1 MILSRSPLIM
11 VIRGET
17 ASRSNRTAFFLVS
30 LMLVALLPMI
40 ATPVSAAPS
49 ISLNVSPNS
58 QTVNPGDSGE
68 YTVRVTNT
76 GSDPVTVNLQA
87 SNEPGEDCNGFS
99 SAIGQIPGQ
108 IDAGATEETTMN
120 VTVGQTV
127 EADTACDTTVTAT
140 ITAVIGAPAAEIPE
154 PSTQTV
160 TTTAGDGSGGAVWGV
175 DLYFDN
181 VKDRNQK
188 TITYTGSSSILTYSI
203 TVENTGQQNS
213 TTVNLTLAE
222 RDDSGCGNAGDLTAE
237 LSDSTVTL
245 DAEDEDDADANK
257 QVVYVDV
264 EVPDGQEADDYCWEV
279 TGTVTTPNPTEEISD
294 TVDLELEVPVLKECS
309 MSLSKTSLN
318 LNPGQEGTF
327 TATLSN
333 DGNSDWS
340 VSMARTGER
349 ASWVSF
355 DGPSSGVLPYGDGS
369 GTKTFDLIVVPD
381 DSENAG
387 SSNSITIQAKDGN
400 TVKCSKVVSIIL
412 GQSFGAQLSLTTSSL
427 GPIEPGENRTS
438 SLTVTNTGNGQDNLR
453 ISVSA
458 PPSGWGVQLDQ
469 STVTVNSRHGSGK
482 SVNVQYSVSVPLD
495 ALATESIELTFS
507 VLPAG
512 GGAAYQTKILT
523 VTVSETHGMSTSS
536 IIPVDNQGY
545 ISQTGDYNDILVFP
559 IEVENL
565 GNNDDVFRFYTK
577 QQRPS
582 SGGNWDITFT
592 DSQDNSQTEFNIP
605 ARQTVVINVNVLVPN
620 VGNYNNND
628 IIIEVTN
635 LEHSTNADDNDD
647 GLPDNKAQ
655 FSIRAI
661 KNNITYS
668 MDARFGEGEY
678 SSVTIDNK
686 AASVIL
692 APEGVMTFEFWIE
705 NVGTPQVGPSG
716 LLRSDL
722 AVIDINGLEGIA
734 TRQILING
742 ELYDGSVPITTKYA
756 VFNLTSQSYMTDA
769 DGNLFLAE
777 SVAGANAIMVS
788 NNISLFGNEVRK
800 FKQKVTV
807 IVEVSPT
814 AQTGDAGILEVVV
827 FSQENAADRTS
838 GKLILNLE
846 VQTIYDIQFSEE
858 VELYH
863 ELEYPGRQTI
873 PVTIT
878 NDGNTR
884 TDFII
889 YTPEGFRG
897 WSVLLEED
905 NTECR
910 DYNEHLKCTL
920 NTGESTEIE
929 VIVRPPNGAEIKD
942 NYTFTLSVEPFVDG
956 EPMIVGRENIEI
968 SVLGQPDEGL
978 LGLGLSQEEIASG
991 VYLIV
996 GLLFVGILYR
1006 TGKPTIVQMRQAGK
1020 AKKMAKLSQKMAA
1033 AHGEGVSVNQAM
1045 LANMPPV
1052 RSAKLDWFVLMPF
1065 TLGIYTL
1072 LVNYRIANELK
1083 EKANIGPGGLKHTI
1097 FMIIPFYNLYRGFQ
1111 FVGEVR
1117 QLETETGHS
1126 TKLSTSSPLTW
1137 FILGMTLFP
1146 LLSIVLLFISIFALI
1161 PIYLLA
1167 GELGATIF
1175 AYATYY
1181 GILWCFAT
1189 IPFYKIWKM
1198 IIESLNTSWAL
1209 KFSN

>member
-1 MILSRSPLIM
+1 M

-17 ASRSNRTAFFLVS
+17 VSRSNRTAFFLVS

-40 ATPVSAAPS
+40 ATPVSAAAS
-49 ISLNVSPNS
+49 INLSVSPNS

-68 YTVRVTNT
+68 YTVIVRNT
-76 GSDPVTVNLQA
+76 GDDPITVNLQA

-99 SAIGQIPGQ
+99 TVISQIPGQ
-108 IDAGATEETTMN
+108 IDAGQSEETTMN
-120 VTVGQTV
+120 VSVGQAV

-160 TTTAGDGSGGAVWGV
+160 TTTAGDGSGGAFWGV

-213 TTVNLTLAE
+213 TTVNLTLEE

-245 DAEDEDDADANK
+245 DAEDEDDDDANK
-257 QVVYVDV
+257 EVVYVDV

-279 TGTVTTPNPTEEISD
+279 TGSVTTPNPTEEISD

-327 TATLSN
+327 TATLTN

-340 VSMARTGER
+340 VSMARSGER

-369 GTKTFDLIVVPD
+369 GSKTFDLIVVPD

-400 TVKCSKVVSIIL
+400 TVKCSKVISIIL
-412 GQSFGAQLSLTTSSL
+412 GQSFGAQLSLSTSSL

-453 ISVSA
+453 ISVST

-482 SVNVQYSVSVPLD
+482 SVNVQYSVSVPLN

-512 GGAAYQTKILT
+512 GGAAYQTKILS
-523 VTVSETHGMSTSS
+523 VTVSETHGMATSS

-582 SGGNWDITFT
+582 SGGNWDISFT
-592 DSQDNSQTEFNIP
+592 DSQDNSQTEFTIP

-628 IIIEVTN
+628 VIIEITN

-686 AASVIL
+686 AASVVL
-692 APEGVMTFEFWIE
+692 APEGVMIFEFWIE

-742 ELYDGSVPITTKYA
+742 ELYDESVPITTKYA
-756 VFNLTSQSYMTDA
+756 VFNLTSQSYMLDA
-769 DGNLFLAE
+769 DGNLLLAE

-814 AQTGDAGILEVVV
+814 AQTGDAGILELVV

-838 GKLILNLE
+838 GRLILNLE

-863 ELEYPGRQTI
+863 ELEYPDRQTI

-884 TDFII
+884 TEFII

-905 NTECR
+905 NAECKN
-910 DYNEHLKCTL
+910 YNEHLKCTL
-920 NTGESTEIE
+920 NTGETTEIE
-929 VIVRPPNGAEIKD
+929 VIVRPPNNIEVED
-942 NYTFTLSVEPFVDG
+942 NYTFTLSVEPFIDG

-1006 TGKPTIVQMRQAGK
+1006 TAKPTMSQLFR
-1020 AKKMAKLSQKMAA
+1020 KKK
-1033 AHGEGVSVNQAM
+1033 
-1045 LANMPPV
+1045 
-1052 RSAKLDWFVLMPF
+1052 
-1065 TLGIYTL
+1065 
-1072 LVNYRIANELK
+1072 
-1083 EKANIGPGGLKHTI
+1083 
-1097 FMIIPFYNLYRGFQ
+1097 
-1111 FVGEVR
+1111 
-1117 QLETETGHS
+1117 
-1126 TKLSTSSPLTW
+1126 
-1137 FILGMTLFP
+1137 
-1146 LLSIVLLFISIFALI
+1146 
-1161 PIYLLA
+1161 
-1167 GELGATIF
+1167 
-1175 AYATYY
+1175 
-1181 GILWCFAT
+1181 
-1189 IPFYKIWKM
+1189 
-1198 IIESLNTSWAL
+1198 
-1209 KFSN
+1209 

>member
-1 MILSRSPLIM
+1 M
-11 VIRGET
+11 
-17 ASRSNRTAFFLVS
+17 
-30 LMLVALLPMI
+30 
-40 ATPVSAAPS
+40 
-49 ISLNVSPNS
+49 
-58 QTVNPGDSGE
+58 
-68 YTVRVTNT
+68 
-76 GSDPVTVNLQA
+76 
-87 SNEPGEDCNGFS
+87 
-99 SAIGQIPGQ
+99 
-108 IDAGATEETTMN
+108 
-120 VTVGQTV
+120 
-127 EADTACDTTVTAT
+127 
-140 ITAVIGAPAAEIPE
+140 
-154 PSTQTV
+154 
-160 TTTAGDGSGGAVWGV
+160 
-175 DLYFDN
+175 
-181 VKDRNQK
+181 
-188 TITYTGSSSILTYSI
+188 
-203 TVENTGQQNS
+203 
-213 TTVNLTLAE
+213 
-222 RDDSGCGNAGDLTAE
+222 
-237 LSDSTVTL
+237 
-245 DAEDEDDADANK
+245 
-257 QVVYVDV
+257 
-264 EVPDGQEADDYCWEV
+264 
-279 TGTVTTPNPTEEISD
+279 
-294 TVDLELEVPVLKECS
+294 
-309 MSLSKTSLN
+309 
-318 LNPGQEGTF
+318 
-327 TATLSN
+327 
-333 DGNSDWS
+333 
-340 VSMARTGER
+340 
-349 ASWVSF
+349 
-355 DGPSSGVLPYGDGS
+355 
-369 GTKTFDLIVVPD
+369 
-381 DSENAG
+381 
-387 SSNSITIQAKDGN
+387 
-400 TVKCSKVVSIIL
+400 

-453 ISVSA
+453 ISVST

-996 GLLFVGILYR
+996 GS
-1006 TGKPTIVQMRQAGK
+1006 T
-1020 AKKMAKLSQKMAA
+1020 
-1033 AHGEGVSVNQAM
+1033 
-1045 LANMPPV
+1045 V
-1052 RSAKLDWFVLMPF
+1052 RW
-1065 TLGIYTL
+1065 
-1072 LVNYRIANELK
+1072 N
-1083 EKANIGPGGLKHTI
+1083 
-1097 FMIIPFYNLYRGFQ
+1097 IIPN
-1111 FVGEVR
+1111 
-1117 QLETETGHS
+1117 
-1126 TKLSTSSPLTW
+1126 W
-1137 FILGMTLFP
+1137 
-1146 LLSIVLLFISIFALI
+1146 
-1161 PIYLLA
+1161 
-1167 GELGATIF
+1167 
-1175 AYATYY
+1175 
-1181 GILWCFAT
+1181 
-1189 IPFYKIWKM
+1189 
-1198 IIESLNTSWAL
+1198 
-1209 KFSN
+1209 

>member
-1 MILSRSPLIM
+1 MILSRSPPNM

-17 ASRSNRTAFFLVS
+17 VSRSNRTAFFLVS

-40 ATPVSAAPS
+40 ATPVSAAAS
-49 ISLNVSPNS
+49 INLSVSPNS

-68 YTVRVTNT
+68 YTVIVRNT
-76 GSDPVTVNLQA
+76 GDDPITVNLQA

-99 SAIGQIPGQ
+99 TVISQIPGQ
-108 IDAGATEETTMN
+108 IDAGQSEETTMN
-120 VTVGQTV
+120 VSVGQAV

-160 TTTAGDGSGGAVWGV
+160 TTTAGDGSGGAFWGV

-213 TTVNLTLAE
+213 TTVNLTLEE

-245 DAEDEDDADANK
+245 DAEDEDDDDANK
-257 QVVYVDV
+257 EVVYVDV

-279 TGTVTTPNPTEEISD
+279 TGSVTTPNPTEEISD
-294 TVDLELEVPVLKECS
+294 TVDLELEVPILKECS

-327 TATLSN
+327 TATLTN

-340 VSMARTGER
+340 VSMARSGER

-369 GTKTFDLIVVPD
+369 GSKTFDLIVVPD

-400 TVKCSKVVSIIL
+400 TVKCSKVISIIL
-412 GQSFGAQLSLTTSSL
+412 GQSFGAQLSLSTSSL

-453 ISVSA
+453 ISVST

-482 SVNVQYSVSVPLD
+482 SVNVQYSVSVPLN

-512 GGAAYQTKILT
+512 GGAAYQTKILS
-523 VTVSETHGMSTSS
+523 VTVSETHGMATSS

-582 SGGNWDITFT
+582 SGGNWDISFT
-592 DSQDNSQTEFNIP
+592 DSQDNSQTEFTIP

-628 IIIEVTN
+628 VIIEITN

-686 AASVIL
+686 AASVVL
-692 APEGVMTFEFWIE
+692 APEGVMIFEFWIE

-742 ELYDGSVPITTKYA
+742 ELYDESVPITTKYA
-756 VFNLTSQSYMTDA
+756 VFNLTSQSYMLDA
-769 DGNLFLAE
+769 DGNLLLAE

-814 AQTGDAGILEVVV
+814 AQTGDAGILELVV

-838 GKLILNLE
+838 GRLILNLE

-863 ELEYPGRQTI
+863 ELEYPDRQTI

-884 TDFII
+884 TEFII

-905 NTECR
+905 NAECKN
-910 DYNEHLKCTL
+910 YNEHLKCTL
-920 NTGESTEIE
+920 NTGETTEIE
-929 VIVRPPNGAEIKD
+929 VIVRPPNNIEVED
-942 NYTFTLSVEPFVDG
+942 NYTFTLSVEPFIDG

-1006 TGKPTIVQMRQAGK
+1006 TAKPTMSQLF
-1020 AKKMAKLSQKMAA
+1020 KKKK
-1033 AHGEGVSVNQAM
+1033 
-1045 LANMPPV
+1045 
-1052 RSAKLDWFVLMPF
+1052 
-1065 TLGIYTL
+1065 
-1072 LVNYRIANELK
+1072 
-1083 EKANIGPGGLKHTI
+1083 
-1097 FMIIPFYNLYRGFQ
+1097 
-1111 FVGEVR
+1111 
-1117 QLETETGHS
+1117 
-1126 TKLSTSSPLTW
+1126 
-1137 FILGMTLFP
+1137 
-1146 LLSIVLLFISIFALI
+1146 
-1161 PIYLLA
+1161 
-1167 GELGATIF
+1167 
-1175 AYATYY
+1175 
-1181 GILWCFAT
+1181 
-1189 IPFYKIWKM
+1189 
-1198 IIESLNTSWAL
+1198 
-1209 KFSN
+1209 

>member
-400 TVKCSKVVSIIL
+400 TVKCSKVISIIL

-1052 RSAKLDWFVLMPF
+1052 RSAKLGWFVLMPF

-1097 FMIIPFYNLYRGFQ
+1097 FMLIPVYNIVRGFR
-1111 FVGEVR
+1111 FVGEIR
-1117 QLETETGHS
+1117 QLEVETGHS
-1126 TKLSTSSPLTW
+1126 TKLSTSSPLIW
-1137 FILGMTLFP
+1137 FILGTALFP
-1146 LLSIVLLFISIFALI
+1146 VLALFLLFIAAIVLLPVFLLAPATITQPLWIFAN
-1161 PIYLLA
+1161 
-1167 GELGATIF
+1167 
-1175 AYATYY
+1175 Y
-1181 GILWCFAT
+1181 GILWCFGT
-1189 IPFYKIWKM
+1189 LPFYKIWNM
-1198 IIESLNTSWAL
+1198 ILESLNSSWAL

>member
-1 MILSRSPLIM
+1 MILSRSPLNM
-11 VIRGET
+11 VNRGET
-17 ASRSNRTAFFLVS
+17 VSRSNRTAFFLVS

-49 ISLNVSPNS
+49 ISLNVSPSS

-120 VTVGQTV
+120 VSVGQTV
-127 EADTACDTTVTAT
+127 EPDTACDTTVTAT

-160 TTTAGDGSGGAVWGV
+160 TTTAGDGSGGALWGV

-181 VKDRNQK
+181 VVDRNQK
-188 TITYTGSSSILTYSI
+188 TLTYTGSSSILTYSI

-213 TTVNLTLAE
+213 TTVNLTLEE
-222 RDDSGCGNAGDLTAE
+222 RDDSGCGNAGGLTAE

-245 DAEDEDDADANK
+245 DAEDEDDDDANK
-257 QVVYVDV
+257 QVVFVDV

-294 TVDLELEVPVLKECS
+294 TVDLELEVPILKECS

-318 LNPGQEGTF
+318 LNPGQQGTF
-327 TATLSN
+327 TATLTN

-349 ASWVSF
+349 AGWVSF

-369 GTKTFDLIVVPD
+369 GTKAFDLIVVPD

-400 TVKCSKVVSIIL
+400 TVKCSKVINIIL
-412 GQSFGAQLSLTTSSL
+412 GQSFGAELSLTTSSL

-453 ISVSA
+453 ISVST

-512 GGAAYQTKILT
+512 GGAAYQSKILT
-523 VTVSETHGMSTSS
+523 VTVSETHGMATSS
-536 IIPVDNQGY
+536 IIPIDNQGY

-559 IEVENL
+559 IEIENL

-635 LEHSTNADDNDD
+635 LEHSTNADDNND

-692 APEGVMTFEFWIE
+692 APEGTMMFEFWIE

-716 LLRSDL
+716 LLRTDL

-734 TRQILING
+734 TRQILVNG
-742 ELYDGSVPITTKYA
+742 ELYDESIPITTKYA
-756 VFNLTSQSYMTDA
+756 IFNVTSQSYMLDA
-769 DGNLFLAE
+769 DGNLHLAE
-777 SVAGANAIMVS
+777 SVAGANAIMLS

-800 FKQKVTV
+800 FKQKITV

-827 FSQENAADRTS
+827 FSQENAADRTT
-838 GKLILNLE
+838 GRLILNLE

-873 PVTIT
+873 PVNIT
-878 NDGNTR
+878 NDGNTD

-897 WSVLLEED
+897 WSVFLEKDSE
-905 NTECR
+905 ECR
-910 DYNEHLKCTL
+910 DYNEHLRCDDVAPGQSIK
-920 NTGESTEIE
+920 IK
-929 VIVRPPNGAEIKD
+929 VIVRPPNNAEIED
-942 NYTFTLSVEPFVDG
+942 NYTFTLSVEPFVEN
-956 EPMIVGRENIEI
+956 EPLTVGRENIEI
-968 SVLGQPDEGL
+968 SVLGKPDEGL

-991 VYLIV
+991 IYVII

-1006 TGKPTIVQMRQAGK
+1006 TVRPTISQLFR
-1020 AKKMAKLSQKMAA
+1020 KK
-1033 AHGEGVSVNQAM
+1033 N
-1045 LANMPPV
+1045 
-1052 RSAKLDWFVLMPF
+1052 
-1065 TLGIYTL
+1065 
-1072 LVNYRIANELK
+1072 
-1083 EKANIGPGGLKHTI
+1083 
-1097 FMIIPFYNLYRGFQ
+1097 
-1111 FVGEVR
+1111 
-1117 QLETETGHS
+1117 
-1126 TKLSTSSPLTW
+1126 
-1137 FILGMTLFP
+1137 
-1146 LLSIVLLFISIFALI
+1146 
-1161 PIYLLA
+1161 
-1167 GELGATIF
+1167 
-1175 AYATYY
+1175 
-1181 GILWCFAT
+1181 
-1189 IPFYKIWKM
+1189 
-1198 IIESLNTSWAL
+1198 
-1209 KFSN
+1209 

>member
-592 DSQDNSQTEFNIP
+592 DSQDNSQTCLLYTSP
-605 ARQTVVINVNVLVPN
+605 SPRDKRQSRMP
-620 VGNYNNND
+620 
-628 IIIEVTN
+628 
-635 LEHSTNADDNDD
+635 
-647 GLPDNKAQ
+647 
-655 FSIRAI
+655 
-661 KNNITYS
+661 
-668 MDARFGEGEY
+668 
-678 SSVTIDNK
+678 SS
-686 AASVIL
+686 A
-692 APEGVMTFEFWIE
+692 
-705 NVGTPQVGPSG
+705 
-716 LLRSDL
+716 
-722 AVIDINGLEGIA
+722 
-734 TRQILING
+734 
-742 ELYDGSVPITTKYA
+742 
-756 VFNLTSQSYMTDA
+756 
-769 DGNLFLAE
+769 
-777 SVAGANAIMVS
+777 
-788 NNISLFGNEVRK
+788 
-800 FKQKVTV
+800 
-807 IVEVSPT
+807 
-814 AQTGDAGILEVVV
+814 
-827 FSQENAADRTS
+827 
-838 GKLILNLE
+838 
-846 VQTIYDIQFSEE
+846 
-858 VELYH
+858 
-863 ELEYPGRQTI
+863 
-873 PVTIT
+873 
-878 NDGNTR
+878 
-884 TDFII
+884 
-889 YTPEGFRG
+889 
-897 WSVLLEED
+897 
-905 NTECR
+905 
-910 DYNEHLKCTL
+910 
-920 NTGESTEIE
+920 
-929 VIVRPPNGAEIKD
+929 
-942 NYTFTLSVEPFVDG
+942 
-956 EPMIVGRENIEI
+956 
-968 SVLGQPDEGL
+968 
-978 LGLGLSQEEIASG
+978 
-991 VYLIV
+991 
-996 GLLFVGILYR
+996 
-1006 TGKPTIVQMRQAGK
+1006 
-1020 AKKMAKLSQKMAA
+1020 
-1033 AHGEGVSVNQAM
+1033 
-1045 LANMPPV
+1045 
-1052 RSAKLDWFVLMPF
+1052 
-1065 TLGIYTL
+1065 
-1072 LVNYRIANELK
+1072 
-1083 EKANIGPGGLKHTI
+1083 
-1097 FMIIPFYNLYRGFQ
+1097 
-1111 FVGEVR
+1111 
-1117 QLETETGHS
+1117 
-1126 TKLSTSSPLTW
+1126 
-1137 FILGMTLFP
+1137 
-1146 LLSIVLLFISIFALI
+1146 
-1161 PIYLLA
+1161 
-1167 GELGATIF
+1167 
-1175 AYATYY
+1175 
-1181 GILWCFAT
+1181 
-1189 IPFYKIWKM
+1189 
-1198 IIESLNTSWAL
+1198 
-1209 KFSN
+1209 

>member
-1 MILSRSPLIM
+1 MILSRSPPNM

-17 ASRSNRTAFFLVS
+17 VSRSNRTAFFLVS

-40 ATPVSAAPS
+40 ATPVSAAAS
-49 ISLNVSPNS
+49 INLSVSPNS

-68 YTVRVTNT
+68 YTVIVRNT
-76 GSDPVTVNLQA
+76 GDDPITVNLQA

-99 SAIGQIPGQ
+99 TVISQIPGQ
-108 IDAGATEETTMN
+108 IDAGQSEETTMN
-120 VTVGQTV
+120 VSVGQAV

-160 TTTAGDGSGGAVWGV
+160 TTTAGDGSGGAFWGV

-213 TTVNLTLAE
+213 TTVNLTLEE

-245 DAEDEDDADANK
+245 DAEDEDDDDANK
-257 QVVYVDV
+257 EVVYVDV

-279 TGTVTTPNPTEEISD
+279 TGSVTTPNPTEEISD

-327 TATLSN
+327 TATLTN

-340 VSMARTGER
+340 VSMARSGER

-369 GTKTFDLIVVPD
+369 GSKTFDLIVVPD

-400 TVKCSKVVSIIL
+400 TVKCSKVISIIL
-412 GQSFGAQLSLTTSSL
+412 GQSFGAQLSLSTSSL

-453 ISVSA
+453 ISVST

-482 SVNVQYSVSVPLD
+482 SVNVQYSVSVPLN

-512 GGAAYQTKILT
+512 GGAAYQTKILS
-523 VTVSETHGMSTSS
+523 VTVSETHGMATSS

-582 SGGNWDITFT
+582 SGGNWDISFT
-592 DSQDNSQTEFNIP
+592 DSQDNSQTEFTIP

-628 IIIEVTN
+628 VIIEITN

-686 AASVIL
+686 AASVVL
-692 APEGVMTFEFWIE
+692 APEGVMIFEFWIE

-742 ELYDGSVPITTKYA
+742 ELYDESVPITTKYA
-756 VFNLTSQSYMTDA
+756 VFNLTSQSYMLDA
-769 DGNLFLAE
+769 DGNLLLAE

-814 AQTGDAGILEVVV
+814 AQTGDAGILELVV

-838 GKLILNLE
+838 GRLILNLE

-863 ELEYPGRQTI
+863 ELEYPDRQTI

-884 TDFII
+884 TEFII

-905 NTECR
+905 NAECKN
-910 DYNEHLKCTL
+910 YNEHLKCTL
-920 NTGESTEIE
+920 NTGETTEIE
-929 VIVRPPNGAEIKD
+929 VIVRPPNNIEVED
-942 NYTFTLSVEPFVDG
+942 NYTFTLSVEPFIDG

-1006 TGKPTIVQMRQAGK
+1006 TAKPTMSQLFR
-1020 AKKMAKLSQKMAA
+1020 KKK
-1033 AHGEGVSVNQAM
+1033 
-1045 LANMPPV
+1045 
-1052 RSAKLDWFVLMPF
+1052 
-1065 TLGIYTL
+1065 
-1072 LVNYRIANELK
+1072 
-1083 EKANIGPGGLKHTI
+1083 
-1097 FMIIPFYNLYRGFQ
+1097 
-1111 FVGEVR
+1111 
-1117 QLETETGHS
+1117 
-1126 TKLSTSSPLTW
+1126 
-1137 FILGMTLFP
+1137 
-1146 LLSIVLLFISIFALI
+1146 
-1161 PIYLLA
+1161 
-1167 GELGATIF
+1167 
-1175 AYATYY
+1175 
-1181 GILWCFAT
+1181 
-1189 IPFYKIWKM
+1189 
-1198 IIESLNTSWAL
+1198 
-1209 KFSN
+1209 

>member
-1 MILSRSPLIM
+1 MILSRSPPIM
-11 VIRGET
+11 VNRGQT
-17 ASRSNRTAFFLVS
+17 ISRSNRTAFFLVS
-30 LMLVALLPMI
+30 LMVVSLLPMI
-40 ATPVSAAPS
+40 ATPVSAAAS
-49 ISLNVSPNS
+49 INLSVSPNS
-58 QTVNPGDSGE
+58 QTVNPGDSAE
-68 YTVRVTNT
+68 YTVIVRNT
-76 GSDPVTVNLQA
+76 GDDPVTVNLQA
-87 SNEPGEDCNGFS
+87 SNEPGEDCNGFT

-108 IDAGATEETTMN
+108 IDAGQSEETTMN

-160 TTTAGDGSGGAVWGV
+160 TTTAGDGSGGAFWGV

-188 TITYTGSSSILTYSI
+188 TLTYTGSSSTLTYFI

-213 TTVNLTLAE
+213 TTVNLTLEE
-222 RDDSGCGNAGDLTAE
+222 RDDSGCGNSGDLSAT
-237 LSDSTVTL
+237 LSKNTVTL
-245 DAEDEDDADANK
+245 DADEDDNTE
-257 QVVYVDV
+257 VVEVEV

-279 TGTVTTPNPTEEISD
+279 TGTVTTPNPTEEVSD

-327 TATLSN
+327 TATLTN
-333 DGNSDWS
+333 DGNSDWT

-349 ASWVSF
+349 AGWVSF
-355 DGPSSGVLPYGDGS
+355 DGPSNGVLPYADGS
-369 GTKTFDLIVVPD
+369 GSKTFDMIVVPD

-400 TVKCSKVVSIIL
+400 TVKCSKVISIIL
-412 GQSFGAQLSLTTSSL
+412 GQSFGAQLSLSTSSL
-427 GPIEPGENRTS
+427 GPIEPGENKS
-438 SLTVTNTGNGQDNLR
+438 STLTVTNTGNGQDNLR
-453 ISVSA
+453 ISVSS

-482 SVNVQYSVSVPLD
+482 SVNVQYSVSVPLN

-536 IIPVDNQGY
+536 IIPVDSQGY

-559 IEVENL
+559 IEIENL

-582 SGGNWDITFT
+582 SGGNWDISFT

-605 ARQTVVINVNVLVPN
+605 ARQIVVINVNVLVPN

-635 LEHSTNADDNDD
+635 LEDSNSADDNGD

-692 APEGVMTFEFWIE
+692 APEGVMMFEFWIE

-716 LLRSDL
+716 LLRSDY

-734 TRQILING
+734 TRQILIDGN
-742 ELYDGSVPITTKYA
+742 LYDESIAITTKYA
-756 VFNLTSQSYMTDA
+756 VFNLSSQSYVLD
-769 DGNLFLAE
+769 DNGNPYLAE
-777 SVAGANAIMVS
+777 SVAGANSIMNS
-788 NNISLFGNEVRK
+788 NNISIFGNEVRK

-814 AQTGDAGILEVVV
+814 AQTGDAGVLEVVV

-838 GKLILNLE
+838 GRLILNLE
-846 VQTIYDIQFSEE
+846 VQTIYDIQFSDE

-863 ELEYPGRQTI
+863 DLEYPSRQTI

-884 TDFII
+884 TEFIV

-910 DYNEHLKCTL
+910 DYNDDLKCTL
-920 NTGESTEIE
+920 NTGESTVIQ
-929 VIVRPPNGAEIKD
+929 VIVRPPNNAEIKD
-942 NYTFTLSVEPFVDG
+942 NYTFTLSVDPVVDG
-956 EPMIVGRENIEI
+956 EPMKVGRENIEI

-991 VYLIV
+991 VYFIV
-996 GLLFVGILYR
+996 GLLFVGLLYR

-1020 AKKMAKLSQKMAA
+1020 AKKMAKLSQKMAVT
-1033 AHGEGVSVNQAM
+1033 HGEGISVNQAM

-1052 RSAKLDWFVLMPF
+1052 RSAKLGWFVLMPV

-1072 LVNYRIANELK
+1072 VVNYRIAQELK
-1083 EKANIGPGGLKHTI
+1083 NRANIGPGGLMHTV

-1146 LLSIVLLFISIFALI
+1146 LLSIALLFVSFLALV

-1167 GELGATIF
+1167 GELVATIL

-1181 GILWCFAT
+1181 GILWCFASL
-1189 IPFYKIWKM
+1189 PFYKIWKM
-1198 IIESLNTSWAL
+1198 IIESLNASWAL

>member
-1 MILSRSPLIM
+1 M

-17 ASRSNRTAFFLVS
+17 VSRSNRTAFFLIS

-49 ISLNVSPNS
+49 ISLNVSPSS

-160 TTTAGDGSGGAVWGV
+160 TTTAGDGSGGAIWGV

-213 TTVNLTLAE
+213 TTVNLTLEE

-257 QVVYVDV
+257 EVVYVDV

-327 TATLSN
+327 TATLTN

-340 VSMARTGER
+340 VSMTRAGER

-400 TVKCSKVVSIIL
+400 TVKCSKVISIIL

-453 ISVSA
+453 ISVST

-565 GNNDDVFRFYTK
+565 GNNDDVFRFT
-577 QQRPS
+577 PS
-582 SGGNWDITFT
+582 
-592 DSQDNSQTEFNIP
+592 
-605 ARQTVVINVNVLVPN
+605 
-620 VGNYNNND
+620 NND
-628 IIIEVTN
+628 HHQVEIGT
-635 LEHSTNADDNDD
+635 LHSLTR
-647 GLPDNKAQ
+647 K
-655 FSIRAI
+655 
-661 KNNITYS
+661 ITP
-668 MDARFGEGEY
+668 R
-678 SSVTIDNK
+678 
-686 AASVIL
+686 
-692 APEGVMTFEFWIE
+692 P
-705 NVGTPQVGPSG
+705 
-716 LLRSDL
+716 
-722 AVIDINGLEGIA
+722 
-734 TRQILING
+734 
-742 ELYDGSVPITTKYA
+742 
-756 VFNLTSQSYMTDA
+756 NLT
-769 DGNLFLAE
+769 FL
-777 SVAGANAIMVS
+777 
-788 NNISLFGNEVRK
+788 L
-800 FKQKVTV
+800 
-807 IVEVSPT
+807 
-814 AQTGDAGILEVVV
+814 
-827 FSQENAADRTS
+827 
-838 GKLILNLE
+838 GKLL
-846 VQTIYDIQFSEE
+846 
-858 VELYH
+858 
-863 ELEYPGRQTI
+863 
-873 PVTIT
+873 
-878 NDGNTR
+878 
-884 TDFII
+884 
-889 YTPEGFRG
+889 
-897 WSVLLEED
+897 
-905 NTECR
+905 
-910 DYNEHLKCTL
+910 
-920 NTGESTEIE
+920 
-929 VIVRPPNGAEIKD
+929 
-942 NYTFTLSVEPFVDG
+942 
-956 EPMIVGRENIEI
+956 
-968 SVLGQPDEGL
+968 
-978 LGLGLSQEEIASG
+978 
-991 VYLIV
+991 
-996 GLLFVGILYR
+996 
-1006 TGKPTIVQMRQAGK
+1006 
-1020 AKKMAKLSQKMAA
+1020 
-1033 AHGEGVSVNQAM
+1033 
-1045 LANMPPV
+1045 
-1052 RSAKLDWFVLMPF
+1052 
-1065 TLGIYTL
+1065 
-1072 LVNYRIANELK
+1072 
-1083 EKANIGPGGLKHTI
+1083 
-1097 FMIIPFYNLYRGFQ
+1097 
-1111 FVGEVR
+1111 
-1117 QLETETGHS
+1117 
-1126 TKLSTSSPLTW
+1126 
-1137 FILGMTLFP
+1137 
-1146 LLSIVLLFISIFALI
+1146 
-1161 PIYLLA
+1161 
-1167 GELGATIF
+1167 
-1175 AYATYY
+1175 
-1181 GILWCFAT
+1181 
-1189 IPFYKIWKM
+1189 
-1198 IIESLNTSWAL
+1198 
-1209 KFSN
+1209 

>member
-1 MILSRSPLIM
+1 MILSRSPLNM
-11 VIRGET
+11 VNRGET
-17 ASRSNRTAFFLVS
+17 VSRSNRMAFFLVS

-87 SNEPGEDCNGFS
+87 SNEPGEDCNGFT

-160 TTTAGDGSGGAVWGV
+160 TTTAGDGSGGALWGV

-188 TITYTGSSSILTYSI
+188 TLTYTGSSSIITYSI

-213 TTVNLTLAE
+213 TTVNLTLEE

-237 LSDSTVTL
+237 LSDSTLTL
-245 DAEDEDDADANK
+245 DSEDTETIT
-257 QVVYVDV
+257 VDV

-294 TVDLELEVPVLKECS
+294 TVDMELEVPVLKECS

-327 TATLSN
+327 TATLTN

-369 GTKTFDLIVVPD
+369 GTKAFDLIVMPD

-400 TVKCSKVVSIIL
+400 SIKCSKVISIVL
-412 GQSFGAQLSLTTSSL
+412 GQSFGAELSLTSSSL

-453 ISVSA
+453 ISVST

-523 VTVSETHGMSTSS
+523 VTVSETHGMLTSS

-582 SGGNWDITFT
+582 SGGNWDISFT
-592 DSQDNSQTEFNIP
+592 DAQDNSQTEFNIP

-692 APEGVMTFEFWIE
+692 APEGVMMFEFWIE

-734 TRQILING
+734 TRQILIDG

-756 VFNLTSQSYMTDA
+756 IFNLTSQSYMLDG
-769 DGNLFLAE
+769 DGNPYLAE
-777 SVAGANAIMVS
+777 SVAGANSMMVS

-827 FSQENAADRTS
+827 FSQENAADRTT
-838 GKLILNLE
+838 GRLILNLE

-858 VELYH
+858 VDLYH
-863 ELEYPGRQTI
+863 ELEYPARQTI
-873 PVTIT
+873 PVTIN

-884 TDFII
+884 TEFII

-905 NTECR
+905 STECR

-920 NTGESTEIE
+920 NTGESTEIQ
-929 VIVRPPNGAEIKD
+929 VIVRPPNDIEVED
-942 NYTFTLSVEPFVDG
+942 NYTFTLSVDPVVDG
-956 EPMIVGRENIEI
+956 EPMKVGRENIEI

-996 GLLFVGILYR
+996 GLLFVGLLYR
-1006 TGKPTIVQMRQAGK
+1006 AGKPTIVQMSQASK

-1033 AHGEGVSVNQAM
+1033 THGEGVSINQAM

-1052 RSAKLDWFVLMPF
+1052 RTAKLGWFVLMPV

-1072 LVNYRIANELK
+1072 VVNYRIADELK
-1083 EKANIGPGGLKHTI
+1083 EKANIGPGGLKHVI
-1097 FMIIPFYNLYRGFQ
+1097 FMMIPFYNLFRGFQ

-1117 QLETETGHS
+1117 QLEVETGHS
-1126 TKLSTSSPLTW
+1126 TKLSTSSPLNW
-1137 FILGMTLFP
+1137 FILGLTLFP
-1146 LLSIVLLFISIFALI
+1146 ILSIVLLFLSIFALI
-1161 PIYLLA
+1161 PVFLLA

-1175 AYATYY
+1175 ASATYY
-1181 GILWCFAT
+1181 GILWCFASL
-1189 IPFYKIWKM
+1189 PFYKIWKM

>member
-1 MILSRSPLIM
+1 MILSRSPLNM
-11 VIRGET
+11 VNRGET
-17 ASRSNRTAFFLVS
+17 VSRSNRTAFFLVS

-87 SNEPGEDCNGFS
+87 SNEPGEDCNGFT

-160 TTTAGDGSGGAVWGV
+160 TTTAGDGSGGAFWGV

-188 TITYTGSSSILTYSI
+188 TLTYTGSSSIITYSI

-213 TTVNLTLAE
+213 TTVNLTLEE

-237 LSDSTVTL
+237 LSDSTLTL
-245 DAEDEDDADANK
+245 DSEDTETIT
-257 QVVYVDV
+257 VDV

-294 TVDLELEVPVLKECS
+294 TVDMELEVPVLKECS

-327 TATLSN
+327 TATLTN

-369 GTKTFDLIVVPD
+369 GTKAFDLIVMPD

-400 TVKCSKVVSIIL
+400 TIKCSKVVSIVL
-412 GQSFGAQLSLTTSSL
+412 GQSFGAELSLTSSSL

-453 ISVSA
+453 ISVST

-523 VTVSETHGMSTSS
+523 VTVSETHGMLTSS

-582 SGGNWDITFT
+582 SGGNWDISFT

-692 APEGVMTFEFWIE
+692 APEGVMMFEFWIE

-734 TRQILING
+734 TRQILIDG

-756 VFNLTSQSYMTDA
+756 IFNLTSQSYMLDG
-769 DGNLFLAE
+769 DGNLYLAE

-827 FSQENAADRTS
+827 FSQENAADRTT
-838 GKLILNLE
+838 GRLILNLE

-858 VELYH
+858 VDLYH
-863 ELEYPGRQTI
+863 ELEYPARQTI
-873 PVTIT
+873 PVTIN

-884 TDFII
+884 TEFII

-920 NTGESTEIE
+920 NTGESTEIQ
-929 VIVRPPNGAEIKD
+929 VIVRPPNNIEVED
-942 NYTFTLSVEPFVDG
+942 NYTFTLSVDPVVDG
-956 EPMIVGRENIEI
+956 EPMKVGRENIEI

-996 GLLFVGILYR
+996 GLLFVGLLYR
-1006 TGKPTIVQMRQAGK
+1006 AGKPTIVQMSQASK

-1033 AHGEGVSVNQAM
+1033 THGEGVPINQAM

-1052 RSAKLDWFVLMPF
+1052 RTAKLGWFVLMPL
-1065 TLGIYTL
+1065 TLGIYGL
-1072 LVNYRIANELK
+1072 VVNYRIANELK
-1083 EKANIGPGGLKHTI
+1083 EKANIGPGGLNHTI
-1097 FMIIPFYNLYRGFQ
+1097 FMLIPIYNIVRGFQ
-1111 FVGEVR
+1111 FVGEIR
-1117 QLETETGHS
+1117 QLEVETGHS

-1137 FILGMTLFP
+1137 FILGMTVFPVLAIVSLFVGI
-1146 LLSIVLLFISIFALI
+1146 LVLLPVVLIAPPAISVPL
-1161 PIYLLA
+1161 IYLM
-1167 GELGATIF
+1167 
-1175 AYATYY
+1175 YY
-1181 GILWCFAT
+1181 GVLWCLASL
-1189 IPFYKIWKM
+1189 PFYKIWNM
-1198 IIESLNTSWAL
+1198 ILESLNNSWAL

>member
-1 MILSRSPLIM
+1 
-11 VIRGET
+11 
-17 ASRSNRTAFFLVS
+17 
-30 LMLVALLPMI
+30 MI
-40 ATPVSAAPS
+40 ATPVSAAAS
-49 ISLNVSPNS
+49 INLSVSPNS

-68 YTVRVTNT
+68 YTVIVRNT
-76 GSDPVTVNLQA
+76 GDDPITVNLQA

-99 SAIGQIPGQ
+99 TVISQIPGQ
-108 IDAGATEETTMN
+108 IDAGQSEETTMN
-120 VTVGQTV
+120 VSVGQAV

-160 TTTAGDGSGGAVWGV
+160 TTTAGDGSGGAFWGV

-213 TTVNLTLAE
+213 TTVNLTLEE

-245 DAEDEDDADANK
+245 DAEDEDDDDANK
-257 QVVYVDV
+257 EVVYVDV

-279 TGTVTTPNPTEEISD
+279 TGSVTTPNPTEEISD

-327 TATLSN
+327 TATLTN

-340 VSMARTGER
+340 VSMARSGER

-369 GTKTFDLIVVPD
+369 GSKTFDLIVVPD

-400 TVKCSKVVSIIL
+400 TVKCSKVISIIL
-412 GQSFGAQLSLTTSSL
+412 GQSFGAQLSLSTSSL

-453 ISVSA
+453 ISVST

-482 SVNVQYSVSVPLD
+482 SVNVQYSVSVPLN

-512 GGAAYQTKILT
+512 GGAAYQTKILS
-523 VTVSETHGMSTSS
+523 VTVSETHGMATSS

-582 SGGNWDITFT
+582 SGGNWDISFT
-592 DSQDNSQTEFNIP
+592 DSQDNSQTEFTIP

-628 IIIEVTN
+628 VIIEITN

-686 AASVIL
+686 AASVVL
-692 APEGVMTFEFWIE
+692 APEGVMIFEFWIE

-742 ELYDGSVPITTKYA
+742 ELYDESVPITTKYA
-756 VFNLTSQSYMTDA
+756 VFNLTSQSYMLDA
-769 DGNLFLAE
+769 DGNLLLAE

-814 AQTGDAGILEVVV
+814 AQTGDAGILELVV

-838 GKLILNLE
+838 GRLILNLE

-863 ELEYPGRQTI
+863 ELEYPDRQTI

-884 TDFII
+884 TEFII

-905 NTECR
+905 NAECKN
-910 DYNEHLKCTL
+910 YNEHLKCTL
-920 NTGESTEIE
+920 NTGETTEIE
-929 VIVRPPNGAEIKD
+929 VIVRPPNNIEVED
-942 NYTFTLSVEPFVDG
+942 NYTFTLSVEPFIDG

-1006 TGKPTIVQMRQAGK
+1006 TAKPTMSQLFR
-1020 AKKMAKLSQKMAA
+1020 KKK
-1033 AHGEGVSVNQAM
+1033 
-1045 LANMPPV
+1045 
-1052 RSAKLDWFVLMPF
+1052 
-1065 TLGIYTL
+1065 
-1072 LVNYRIANELK
+1072 
-1083 EKANIGPGGLKHTI
+1083 
-1097 FMIIPFYNLYRGFQ
+1097 
-1111 FVGEVR
+1111 
-1117 QLETETGHS
+1117 
-1126 TKLSTSSPLTW
+1126 
-1137 FILGMTLFP
+1137 
-1146 LLSIVLLFISIFALI
+1146 
-1161 PIYLLA
+1161 
-1167 GELGATIF
+1167 
-1175 AYATYY
+1175 
-1181 GILWCFAT
+1181 
-1189 IPFYKIWKM
+1189 
-1198 IIESLNTSWAL
+1198 
-1209 KFSN
+1209 

>member
-1 MILSRSPLIM
+1 M
-11 VIRGET
+11 VNRGET
-17 ASRSNRTAFFLVS
+17 VSRSNRTAFFLVS

-49 ISLNVSPNS
+49 ISLNVSPSS

-120 VTVGQTV
+120 VSVGQTV

-160 TTTAGDGSGGAVWGV
+160 TTTAGDGSGGALWGV

-181 VKDRNQK
+181 VVDRNQK
-188 TITYTGSSSILTYSI
+188 TLTYTGSSSILTYSI

-213 TTVNLTLAE
+213 TTVNLTLEE
-222 RDDSGCGNAGDLTAE
+222 RDDSGCGNAGGLTAE

-245 DAEDEDDADANK
+245 DAEDEDDDDANK
-257 QVVYVDV
+257 QVVFVDV

-294 TVDLELEVPVLKECS
+294 TVDLELEVPILKECS

-318 LNPGQEGTF
+318 LNPGQQGTF
-327 TATLSN
+327 TATLTN

-349 ASWVSF
+349 AGWVSF

-369 GTKTFDLIVVPD
+369 GTKAFDLIVVPD

-400 TVKCSKVVSIIL
+400 TVKCSKVINIIL
-412 GQSFGAQLSLTTSSL
+412 GQSFGAELSLTTSSL

-453 ISVSA
+453 ISVST

-512 GGAAYQTKILT
+512 GGAAYQSKILT
-523 VTVSETHGMSTSS
+523 VTVSETHGMATSS
-536 IIPVDNQGY
+536 IIPIDNQGY

-559 IEVENL
+559 IEIENL

-635 LEHSTNADDNDD
+635 LEHSTNADDNND

-692 APEGVMTFEFWIE
+692 APEGTMMFEFWIE

-716 LLRSDL
+716 LLRTDL

-734 TRQILING
+734 TRQILVNG
-742 ELYDGSVPITTKYA
+742 ELYDESIPITTKYA
-756 VFNLTSQSYMTDA
+756 IFNVTSQSYMLDA
-769 DGNLFLAE
+769 DGNLYLAE
-777 SVAGANAIMVS
+777 SVAGANAIMLS

-800 FKQKVTV
+800 FKQKITV

-827 FSQENAADRTS
+827 FSQENAADRTT
-838 GKLILNLE
+838 GRLILNLE

-873 PVTIT
+873 PVNIT
-878 NDGNTR
+878 NDGNTD

-897 WSVLLEED
+897 WSVFLEKDSE
-905 NTECR
+905 ECR
-910 DYNEHLKCTL
+910 DYNEHLRCDDVAPGQSIMIK
-920 NTGESTEIE
+920 
-929 VIVRPPNGAEIKD
+929 VIVRPPNNAEIED
-942 NYTFTLSVEPFVDG
+942 NYTFTLSVEPFVKN
-956 EPMIVGRENIEI
+956 EPLTVGRENIEI
-968 SVLGQPDEGL
+968 SVLGKPDEGL

-991 VYLIV
+991 IYVII

-1006 TGKPTIVQMRQAGK
+1006 TVRPTISQLFR
-1020 AKKMAKLSQKMAA
+1020 KK
-1033 AHGEGVSVNQAM
+1033 N
-1045 LANMPPV
+1045 
-1052 RSAKLDWFVLMPF
+1052 
-1065 TLGIYTL
+1065 
-1072 LVNYRIANELK
+1072 
-1083 EKANIGPGGLKHTI
+1083 
-1097 FMIIPFYNLYRGFQ
+1097 
-1111 FVGEVR
+1111 
-1117 QLETETGHS
+1117 
-1126 TKLSTSSPLTW
+1126 
-1137 FILGMTLFP
+1137 
-1146 LLSIVLLFISIFALI
+1146 
-1161 PIYLLA
+1161 
-1167 GELGATIF
+1167 
-1175 AYATYY
+1175 
-1181 GILWCFAT
+1181 
-1189 IPFYKIWKM
+1189 
-1198 IIESLNTSWAL
+1198 
-1209 KFSN
+1209 

>member
-1 MILSRSPLIM
+1 M
-11 VIRGET
+11 VNRGET
-17 ASRSNRTAFFLVS
+17 VSRSNRTAFFLVS

-49 ISLNVSPNS
+49 ISLNVSPSS

-120 VTVGQTV
+120 VSVGQTV

-160 TTTAGDGSGGAVWGV
+160 TTTAGDGSGGALWGV

-181 VKDRNQK
+181 VVDRNQK
-188 TITYTGSSSILTYSI
+188 TLTYTGSSSILTYSI

-213 TTVNLTLAE
+213 TTVNLTLEE
-222 RDDSGCGNAGDLTAE
+222 RDDSGCGNAGGLTAE

-245 DAEDEDDADANK
+245 DAEDEDDDDANK
-257 QVVYVDV
+257 QVVFVDV

-294 TVDLELEVPVLKECS
+294 TVDLELEVPILKECS

-318 LNPGQEGTF
+318 LNPGQQGTF
-327 TATLSN
+327 TATLTN

-349 ASWVSF
+349 AGWVSF

-369 GTKTFDLIVVPD
+369 GTKAFDLIVVPD

-400 TVKCSKVVSIIL
+400 TVKCSKVINIIL
-412 GQSFGAQLSLTTSSL
+412 GQSFGAELSLTTSSL

-453 ISVSA
+453 ISVST

-512 GGAAYQTKILT
+512 GGAAYQSKILT
-523 VTVSETHGMSTSS
+523 VTVSETHGMATSS
-536 IIPVDNQGY
+536 IIPIDNQGY

-559 IEVENL
+559 IEIENL

-635 LEHSTNADDNDD
+635 LEHSTNADDNND

-692 APEGVMTFEFWIE
+692 APEGTMMFEFWIE

-716 LLRSDL
+716 LLRTDL

-734 TRQILING
+734 TRQILVNG
-742 ELYDGSVPITTKYA
+742 ELYDESIPITTKYA
-756 VFNLTSQSYMTDA
+756 IFNVTSQSYMLDA
-769 DGNLFLAE
+769 DGNLYLAE
-777 SVAGANAIMVS
+777 SVAGANAIMLS

-800 FKQKVTV
+800 FKQKITI
-807 IVEVSPT
+807 IVEVSPN

-827 FSQENAADRTS
+827 FSQENAADRTT
-838 GKLILNLE
+838 GRLILNLE

-873 PVTIT
+873 PVNIT
-878 NDGNTR
+878 NDGNTD

-897 WSVLLEED
+897 WSVFLEKDSE
-905 NTECR
+905 ECR
-910 DYNEHLKCTL
+910 DYNEHLRCDDVAPGQSIK
-920 NTGESTEIE
+920 IK
-929 VIVRPPNGAEIKD
+929 VIVRPPNNAEIED
-942 NYTFTLSVEPFVDG
+942 NYTFTLSVEPFVDN
-956 EPMIVGRENIEI
+956 EPLTVGRENIEI
-968 SVLGQPDEGL
+968 SVLGKPDEGL

-991 VYLIV
+991 IYVII

-1006 TGKPTIVQMRQAGK
+1006 TVRPTISQLFR
-1020 AKKMAKLSQKMAA
+1020 KK
-1033 AHGEGVSVNQAM
+1033 N
-1045 LANMPPV
+1045 
-1052 RSAKLDWFVLMPF
+1052 
-1065 TLGIYTL
+1065 
-1072 LVNYRIANELK
+1072 
-1083 EKANIGPGGLKHTI
+1083 
-1097 FMIIPFYNLYRGFQ
+1097 
-1111 FVGEVR
+1111 
-1117 QLETETGHS
+1117 
-1126 TKLSTSSPLTW
+1126 
-1137 FILGMTLFP
+1137 
-1146 LLSIVLLFISIFALI
+1146 
-1161 PIYLLA
+1161 
-1167 GELGATIF
+1167 
-1175 AYATYY
+1175 
-1181 GILWCFAT
+1181 
-1189 IPFYKIWKM
+1189 
-1198 IIESLNTSWAL
+1198 
-1209 KFSN
+1209 

>member
-1 MILSRSPLIM
+1 M
-11 VIRGET
+11 VNRGET
-17 ASRSNRTAFFLVS
+17 VSRSNRTAFFLVS

-49 ISLNVSPNS
+49 ISLNVSPSS

-87 SNEPGEDCNGFS
+87 SNEPGEDCNGFT

-140 ITAVIGAPAAEIPE
+140 ITGVIGAPAAEIPE

-181 VKDRNQK
+181 VVDRNQK
-188 TITYTGSSSILTYSI
+188 TLTYTGSSSILTYSI

-213 TTVNLTLAE
+213 TTVNLTLEE
-222 RDDSGCGNAGDLTAE
+222 RDDSGCGNAGGLTAE

-245 DAEDEDDADANK
+245 DAEDEDDDDANK
-257 QVVYVDV
+257 QVVFVDV

-294 TVDLELEVPVLKECS
+294 TVDLELEVPILKECS
-309 MSLSKTSLN
+309 MSLSKNSLN
-318 LNPGQEGTF
+318 LNPGQQGTF
-327 TATLSN
+327 TATLTN

-349 ASWVSF
+349 ANWVSF

-387 SSNSITIQAKDGN
+387 SSNSITIQAKDGS
-400 TVKCSKVVSIIL
+400 TVKCSKVISIIL
-412 GQSFGAQLSLTTSSL
+412 GQSFGAELSLTTSSL

-453 ISVSA
+453 ISVST

-512 GGAAYQTKILT
+512 GGPAYQSKILT

-536 IIPVDNQGY
+536 IIPVDSQGY

-692 APEGVMTFEFWIE
+692 APEGTMMFEFWIE

-716 LLRSDL
+716 LLRTDL

-734 TRQILING
+734 TRQILVNG
-742 ELYDGSVPITTKYA
+742 ELYDESIPITTKYA
-756 VFNLTSQSYMTDA
+756 IFNVTSQSYML
-769 DGNLFLAE
+769 DGDDNLYLAE
-777 SVAGANAIMVS
+777 SVAGANAIMLS

-800 FKQKVTV
+800 FKQKITV

-827 FSQENAADRTS
+827 FSQENAADRTT
-838 GKLILNLE
+838 GRLILNLE

-873 PVTIT
+873 PVNIT

-884 TDFII
+884 TEFII

-897 WSVLLEED
+897 WSVFLEED
-905 NTECR
+905 NSECR
-910 DYNEHLKCTL
+910 DYNEDLKCTL
-920 NTGESTEIE
+920 ESGESTQIQ
-929 VIVRPPNGAEIKD
+929 VIVRPPNNAEIKD

-968 SVLGQPDEGL
+968 SVLGKPDEGL

-991 VYLIV
+991 IYVII

-1006 TGKPTIVQMRQAGK
+1006 TARPTITQLFR
-1020 AKKMAKLSQKMAA
+1020 KK
-1033 AHGEGVSVNQAM
+1033 N
-1045 LANMPPV
+1045 
-1052 RSAKLDWFVLMPF
+1052 
-1065 TLGIYTL
+1065 
-1072 LVNYRIANELK
+1072 
-1083 EKANIGPGGLKHTI
+1083 
-1097 FMIIPFYNLYRGFQ
+1097 
-1111 FVGEVR
+1111 
-1117 QLETETGHS
+1117 
-1126 TKLSTSSPLTW
+1126 
-1137 FILGMTLFP
+1137 
-1146 LLSIVLLFISIFALI
+1146 
-1161 PIYLLA
+1161 
-1167 GELGATIF
+1167 
-1175 AYATYY
+1175 
-1181 GILWCFAT
+1181 
-1189 IPFYKIWKM
+1189 
-1198 IIESLNTSWAL
+1198 
-1209 KFSN
+1209 

>member
-76 GSDPVTVNLQA
+76 GSDPVTVNLQS

-188 TITYTGSSSILTYSI
+188 TLTYTGSSSIITYSI

-213 TTVNLTLAE
+213 TTVNLTLEE

-264 EVPDGQEADDYCWEV
+264 EIPDGQEADDYCWEV

-628 IIIEVTN
+628 MIIEVTN

-1006 TGKPTIVQMRQAGK
+1006 TAKPTISQLFR
-1020 AKKMAKLSQKMAA
+1020 KKK
-1033 AHGEGVSVNQAM
+1033 
-1045 LANMPPV
+1045 
-1052 RSAKLDWFVLMPF
+1052 
-1065 TLGIYTL
+1065 
-1072 LVNYRIANELK
+1072 
-1083 EKANIGPGGLKHTI
+1083 
-1097 FMIIPFYNLYRGFQ
+1097 
-1111 FVGEVR
+1111 
-1117 QLETETGHS
+1117 
-1126 TKLSTSSPLTW
+1126 
-1137 FILGMTLFP
+1137 
-1146 LLSIVLLFISIFALI
+1146 
-1161 PIYLLA
+1161 
-1167 GELGATIF
+1167 
-1175 AYATYY
+1175 
-1181 GILWCFAT
+1181 
-1189 IPFYKIWKM
+1189 
-1198 IIESLNTSWAL
+1198 
-1209 KFSN
+1209 

>member
-605 ARQTVVINVNVLVPN
+605 ARQTVVSTLTYWFQMLV
-620 VGNYNNND
+620 
-628 IIIEVTN
+628 I
-635 LEHSTNADDNDD
+635 
-647 GLPDNKAQ
+647 
-655 FSIRAI
+655 
-661 KNNITYS
+661 
-668 MDARFGEGEY
+668 
-678 SSVTIDNK
+678 
-686 AASVIL
+686 
-692 APEGVMTFEFWIE
+692 
-705 NVGTPQVGPSG
+705 
-716 LLRSDL
+716 
-722 AVIDINGLEGIA
+722 
-734 TRQILING
+734 
-742 ELYDGSVPITTKYA
+742 
-756 VFNLTSQSYMTDA
+756 
-769 DGNLFLAE
+769 
-777 SVAGANAIMVS
+777 
-788 NNISLFGNEVRK
+788 
-800 FKQKVTV
+800 
-807 IVEVSPT
+807 
-814 AQTGDAGILEVVV
+814 
-827 FSQENAADRTS
+827 
-838 GKLILNLE
+838 
-846 VQTIYDIQFSEE
+846 
-858 VELYH
+858 
-863 ELEYPGRQTI
+863 
-873 PVTIT
+873 TIT
-878 NDGNTR
+878 
-884 TDFII
+884 
-889 YTPEGFRG
+889 
-897 WSVLLEED
+897 
-905 NTECR
+905 
-910 DYNEHLKCTL
+910 
-920 NTGESTEIE
+920 
-929 VIVRPPNGAEIKD
+929 
-942 NYTFTLSVEPFVDG
+942 
-956 EPMIVGRENIEI
+956 MI
-968 SVLGQPDEGL
+968 
-978 LGLGLSQEEIASG
+978 
-991 VYLIV
+991 
-996 GLLFVGILYR
+996 
-1006 TGKPTIVQMRQAGK
+1006 
-1020 AKKMAKLSQKMAA
+1020 
-1033 AHGEGVSVNQAM
+1033 
-1045 LANMPPV
+1045 
-1052 RSAKLDWFVLMPF
+1052 
-1065 TLGIYTL
+1065 
-1072 LVNYRIANELK
+1072 
-1083 EKANIGPGGLKHTI
+1083 
-1097 FMIIPFYNLYRGFQ
+1097 
-1111 FVGEVR
+1111 
-1117 QLETETGHS
+1117 
-1126 TKLSTSSPLTW
+1126 
-1137 FILGMTLFP
+1137 
-1146 LLSIVLLFISIFALI
+1146 
-1161 PIYLLA
+1161 
-1167 GELGATIF
+1167 
-1175 AYATYY
+1175 
-1181 GILWCFAT
+1181 
-1189 IPFYKIWKM
+1189 
-1198 IIESLNTSWAL
+1198 
-1209 KFSN
+1209 

>member
-1 MILSRSPLIM
+1 MILSRSPLNM
-11 VIRGET
+11 VNRGET
-17 ASRSNRTAFFLVS
+17 VSRSNRTAFFLIS

-87 SNEPGEDCNGFS
+87 SNEPGEDCNGFT

-160 TTTAGDGSGGAVWGV
+160 TTTAGDGSGGALWGV

-188 TITYTGSSSILTYSI
+188 TLTYTGSSSIITYSI

-213 TTVNLTLAE
+213 TTVNLTLEE
-222 RDDSGCGNAGDLTAE
+222 RDDSGCGNARDLTAE
-237 LSDSTVTL
+237 LSDSTLTL
-245 DAEDEDDADANK
+245 DSEDTETIT
-257 QVVYVDV
+257 VDV

-294 TVDLELEVPVLKECS
+294 TVDMELEVPVLKECS

-327 TATLSN
+327 TATLTN

-355 DGPSSGVLPYGDGS
+355 DGPSSGVLPYDDGS
-369 GTKTFDLIVVPD
+369 GTKAFDLIVMTD

-400 TVKCSKVVSIIL
+400 TVKCSKVVSIVL
-412 GQSFGAQLSLTTSSL
+412 GQSFGAELSLTSSSL

-453 ISVSA
+453 ISVST

-523 VTVSETHGMSTSS
+523 VTVSETHGMLTSS

-582 SGGNWDITFT
+582 SGGNWDISFT
-592 DSQDNSQTEFNIP
+592 DAQDNSQTEFNIP

-692 APEGVMTFEFWIE
+692 APEGVMMFEFWIE

-734 TRQILING
+734 TRQILVDG
-742 ELYDGSVPITTKYA
+742 ELYDGSVPITTKYGI
-756 VFNLTSQSYMTDA
+756 FNLTSQSYMLDD
-769 DGNLFLAE
+769 DGNLYLAE
-777 SVAGANAIMVS
+777 SVAGANSMMVS

-827 FSQENAADRTS
+827 FSQENAADRTT
-838 GKLILNLE
+838 GRLILNLE

-858 VELYH
+858 VDLYH
-863 ELEYPGRQTI
+863 ELEYPARQTI
-873 PVTIT
+873 PVTIN

-884 TDFII
+884 TEFII

-920 NTGESTEIE
+920 NTGESTEIQ
-929 VIVRPPNGAEIKD
+929 VIVRPPNNIEVKD
-942 NYTFTLSVEPFVDG
+942 NYTFTLSVDPVVDG
-956 EPMIVGRENIEI
+956 EPMKVGRENIEI

-991 VYLIV
+991 IYVIV

-1006 TGKPTIVQMRQAGK
+1006 TVRPTISQLFR
-1020 AKKMAKLSQKMAA
+1020 KK
-1033 AHGEGVSVNQAM
+1033 N
-1045 LANMPPV
+1045 
-1052 RSAKLDWFVLMPF
+1052 
-1065 TLGIYTL
+1065 
-1072 LVNYRIANELK
+1072 
-1083 EKANIGPGGLKHTI
+1083 
-1097 FMIIPFYNLYRGFQ
+1097 
-1111 FVGEVR
+1111 
-1117 QLETETGHS
+1117 
-1126 TKLSTSSPLTW
+1126 
-1137 FILGMTLFP
+1137 
-1146 LLSIVLLFISIFALI
+1146 
-1161 PIYLLA
+1161 
-1167 GELGATIF
+1167 
-1175 AYATYY
+1175 
-1181 GILWCFAT
+1181 
-1189 IPFYKIWKM
+1189 
-1198 IIESLNTSWAL
+1198 
-1209 KFSN
+1209 

>member
-1 MILSRSPLIM
+1 MILSRSPPIM

-76 GSDPVTVNLQA
+76 GSDPVTVNLQS

-160 TTTAGDGSGGAVWGV
+160 TTTAGDGSGGALWGV

-213 TTVNLTLAE
+213 TTVNLTLEE

-245 DAEDEDDADANK
+245 DAEDEDDDDANK
-257 QVVYVDV
+257 EVVFVDV

-327 TATLSN
+327 TATLTN

-340 VSMARTGER
+340 VSMSRSGER

-400 TVKCSKVVSIIL
+400 TVKCSKVVSIVL
-412 GQSFGAQLSLTTSSL
+412 GQSFGAEISLTTSSL

-453 ISVSA
+453 ISVST
-458 PPSGWGVQLDQ
+458 PPSGWGIQLDQ

-482 SVNVQYSVSVPLD
+482 SVNVQYSVSVPLN

-523 VTVSETHGMSTSS
+523 VTVSETHGMATNS

-686 AASVIL
+686 AASVVL

-734 TRQILING
+734 TRQILVNG
-742 ELYDGSVPITTKYA
+742 ELYDESVPITTKYA
-756 VFNLTSQSYMTDA
+756 VFNLTSQSYMLDA
-769 DGNLFLAE
+769 NGNLFLAE

-838 GKLILNLE
+838 GRLILNLE

-858 VELYH
+858 VVLYH
-863 ELEYPGRQTI
+863 ELEYPDRQTI
-873 PVTIT
+873 PVAIT

-905 NTECR
+905 NSECKN
-910 DYNEHLKCTL
+910 YNEHLKCTL
-920 NTGESTEIE
+920 DSGESTEIE
-929 VIVRPPNGAEIKD
+929 VIVRPPNDIEIKD

-1006 TGKPTIVQMRQAGK
+1006 TAKPTISQLFR
-1020 AKKMAKLSQKMAA
+1020 KKK
-1033 AHGEGVSVNQAM
+1033 
-1045 LANMPPV
+1045 
-1052 RSAKLDWFVLMPF
+1052 
-1065 TLGIYTL
+1065 
-1072 LVNYRIANELK
+1072 
-1083 EKANIGPGGLKHTI
+1083 
-1097 FMIIPFYNLYRGFQ
+1097 
-1111 FVGEVR
+1111 
-1117 QLETETGHS
+1117 
-1126 TKLSTSSPLTW
+1126 
-1137 FILGMTLFP
+1137 
-1146 LLSIVLLFISIFALI
+1146 
-1161 PIYLLA
+1161 
-1167 GELGATIF
+1167 
-1175 AYATYY
+1175 
-1181 GILWCFAT
+1181 
-1189 IPFYKIWKM
+1189 
-1198 IIESLNTSWAL
+1198 
-1209 KFSN
+1209 

>member
-1 MILSRSPLIM
+1 MILSRSPPDM
-11 VIRGET
+11 VNRGET
-17 ASRSNRTAFFLVS
+17 VSRSNRTAFFLVS

-49 ISLNVSPNS
+49 ISLNVSPSS

-120 VTVGQTV
+120 VSVGQTV
-127 EADTACDTTVTAT
+127 EPDTACDTTVTAT

-160 TTTAGDGSGGAVWGV
+160 TTTAGDGSGGALWGV

-181 VKDRNQK
+181 VVDRNQK
-188 TITYTGSSSILTYSI
+188 TLTYTGSSSILTYSI

-213 TTVNLTLAE
+213 TTVNLTLEE
-222 RDDSGCGNAGDLTAE
+222 RDDSGCGNAGGLTAE

-245 DAEDEDDADANK
+245 DAEDEDDDDANK
-257 QVVYVDV
+257 QVVFVDV

-294 TVDLELEVPVLKECS
+294 TVDLELEVPILKECS

-318 LNPGQEGTF
+318 LNPGQQGTF
-327 TATLSN
+327 TATLTN

-349 ASWVSF
+349 AGWVSF

-369 GTKTFDLIVVPD
+369 GTKAFDLIVVPD

-400 TVKCSKVVSIIL
+400 TVKCSKVINIIL
-412 GQSFGAQLSLTTSSL
+412 GQSFGAELSLTTSSL

-453 ISVSA
+453 ISVST

-512 GGAAYQTKILT
+512 GGAAYQSKILT
-523 VTVSETHGMSTSS
+523 VTVSETHGMATSS
-536 IIPVDNQGY
+536 IIPIDNQGY

-559 IEVENL
+559 IEIENL

-635 LEHSTNADDNDD
+635 LEHSTNADDNND

-692 APEGVMTFEFWIE
+692 APEGTMMFEFWIE

-716 LLRSDL
+716 LLRTDL

-734 TRQILING
+734 TRQILVNG
-742 ELYDGSVPITTKYA
+742 ELYDESIPITTKYA
-756 VFNLTSQSYMTDA
+756 IFNVTSQSYMLDA
-769 DGNLFLAE
+769 DGNLYLAE
-777 SVAGANAIMVS
+777 SVAGANAIMLS

-800 FKQKVTV
+800 FKQKITV

-827 FSQENAADRTS
+827 FSQENAADRTT
-838 GKLILNLE
+838 GRLILNLE

-873 PVTIT
+873 PVNIT
-878 NDGNTR
+878 NDGNTD

-897 WSVLLEED
+897 WSVFLEKDSE
-905 NTECR
+905 ECR
-910 DYNEHLKCTL
+910 DYNEHLRCDDVAPGQSIK
-920 NTGESTEIE
+920 IK
-929 VIVRPPNGAEIKD
+929 VIVRPPNNAEIED
-942 NYTFTLSVEPFVDG
+942 NYTFTLSVEPFVEN
-956 EPMIVGRENIEI
+956 EPLTVGRENIEI
-968 SVLGQPDEGL
+968 SVLGKPDEGL

-991 VYLIV
+991 IYVII

-1006 TGKPTIVQMRQAGK
+1006 TVRPTISQLFR
-1020 AKKMAKLSQKMAA
+1020 KK
-1033 AHGEGVSVNQAM
+1033 N
-1045 LANMPPV
+1045 
-1052 RSAKLDWFVLMPF
+1052 
-1065 TLGIYTL
+1065 
-1072 LVNYRIANELK
+1072 
-1083 EKANIGPGGLKHTI
+1083 
-1097 FMIIPFYNLYRGFQ
+1097 
-1111 FVGEVR
+1111 
-1117 QLETETGHS
+1117 
-1126 TKLSTSSPLTW
+1126 
-1137 FILGMTLFP
+1137 
-1146 LLSIVLLFISIFALI
+1146 
-1161 PIYLLA
+1161 
-1167 GELGATIF
+1167 
-1175 AYATYY
+1175 
-1181 GILWCFAT
+1181 
-1189 IPFYKIWKM
+1189 
-1198 IIESLNTSWAL
+1198 
-1209 KFSN
+1209 

>member
-1 MILSRSPLIM
+1 MILSRSPPIM

-160 TTTAGDGSGGAVWGV
+160 TTTAGDGSGGALWGV

-213 TTVNLTLAE
+213 TTVNLTLEE

-245 DAEDEDDADANK
+245 DAEDEDDSDAHK
-257 QVVYVDV
+257 ETVEVSV

-327 TATLSN
+327 TATLTN

-369 GTKTFDLIVVPD
+369 GTKAFDLIVVPD

-400 TVKCSKVVSIIL
+400 TVKCSKVVSIVL
-412 GQSFGAQLSLTTSSL
+412 GQSFGAEISLTTSSL

-453 ISVSA
+453 ISVST
-458 PPSGWGVQLDQ
+458 PPSGWGIQLDQ

-482 SVNVQYSVSVPLD
+482 SVNVQYSVSVPLN

-523 VTVSETHGMSTSS
+523 VTVSETHGMATNS

-559 IEVENL
+559 IEIENL

-582 SGGNWDITFT
+582 SGENWDISFT

-686 AASVIL
+686 AASVVL
-692 APEGVMTFEFWIE
+692 APEGVMMFEFWIE

-734 TRQILING
+734 TRQILVNG

-756 VFNLTSQSYMTDA
+756 VFNLTSQSYMLDA
-769 DGNLFLAE
+769 NGNLFLAE

-838 GKLILNLE
+838 GRLILNLE

-858 VELYH
+858 VVLYH
-863 ELEYPGRQTI
+863 ELEYPDRQTI
-873 PVTIT
+873 PVAIT

-884 TDFII
+884 TEFII

-905 NTECR
+905 NSECKN
-910 DYNEHLKCTL
+910 YNEHLKCTL
-920 NTGESTEIE
+920 DSGESTEIE
-929 VIVRPPNGAEIKD
+929 VIVRPPNDIEIKD

-1006 TGKPTIVQMRQAGK
+1006 TAKPTISQLFR
-1020 AKKMAKLSQKMAA
+1020 KKK
-1033 AHGEGVSVNQAM
+1033 
-1045 LANMPPV
+1045 
-1052 RSAKLDWFVLMPF
+1052 
-1065 TLGIYTL
+1065 
-1072 LVNYRIANELK
+1072 
-1083 EKANIGPGGLKHTI
+1083 
-1097 FMIIPFYNLYRGFQ
+1097 
-1111 FVGEVR
+1111 
-1117 QLETETGHS
+1117 
-1126 TKLSTSSPLTW
+1126 
-1137 FILGMTLFP
+1137 
-1146 LLSIVLLFISIFALI
+1146 
-1161 PIYLLA
+1161 
-1167 GELGATIF
+1167 
-1175 AYATYY
+1175 
-1181 GILWCFAT
+1181 
-1189 IPFYKIWKM
+1189 
-1198 IIESLNTSWAL
+1198 
-1209 KFSN
+1209 

>member
-1 MILSRSPLIM
+1 LILSRSPPNM

-17 ASRSNRTAFFLVS
+17 VSRSNRTAFFLVS

-40 ATPVSAAPS
+40 ATPVSAAAS
-49 ISLNVSPNS
+49 INLSVSPNS

-68 YTVRVTNT
+68 YTVIVRNT
-76 GSDPVTVNLQA
+76 GDDPITVNLQA

-99 SAIGQIPGQ
+99 TVISQIPGQ
-108 IDAGATEETTMN
+108 IDAGQSEETTMN
-120 VTVGQTV
+120 VSVGQAV

-160 TTTAGDGSGGAVWGV
+160 TTTAGDGSGGAFWGV

-213 TTVNLTLAE
+213 TTVNLTLEE

-245 DAEDEDDADANK
+245 DAEDEDDDDANK
-257 QVVYVDV
+257 EVVYVDV

-279 TGTVTTPNPTEEISD
+279 TGSVTTPNPTEEISD

-327 TATLSN
+327 TATLTN

-340 VSMARTGER
+340 VSMARSGER

-369 GTKTFDLIVVPD
+369 GSKTFDLIVVPD

-400 TVKCSKVVSIIL
+400 TVKCSKVISIIL
-412 GQSFGAQLSLTTSSL
+412 GQSFGAQLSLSTSSL

-453 ISVSA
+453 ISVST

-482 SVNVQYSVSVPLD
+482 SVNVQYSVSVPLN

-512 GGAAYQTKILT
+512 GGAAYQTKILS
-523 VTVSETHGMSTSS
+523 VTVSETHGMATSS

-582 SGGNWDITFT
+582 SGGNWDISFT
-592 DSQDNSQTEFNIP
+592 DSQDNSQTEFTIP

-628 IIIEVTN
+628 VIIEITN

-686 AASVIL
+686 AASVVL
-692 APEGVMTFEFWIE
+692 APEGVMIFEFWIE

-742 ELYDGSVPITTKYA
+742 ELYDESVPITTKYA
-756 VFNLTSQSYMTDA
+756 VFNLTSQSYMLDA
-769 DGNLFLAE
+769 DGNLLLAE

-814 AQTGDAGILEVVV
+814 AQTGDAGILELVV

-838 GKLILNLE
+838 GRLILNLE

-863 ELEYPGRQTI
+863 ELEYPDRQTI

-884 TDFII
+884 TEFII

-905 NTECR
+905 NAECKN
-910 DYNEHLKCTL
+910 YNEHLKCTL
-920 NTGESTEIE
+920 NTGETTEIE
-929 VIVRPPNGAEIKD
+929 VIVRPPNNIEVED
-942 NYTFTLSVEPFVDG
+942 NYTFTLSVEPFIDG

-1006 TGKPTIVQMRQAGK
+1006 TAKPTMSQLFR
-1020 AKKMAKLSQKMAA
+1020 KKK
-1033 AHGEGVSVNQAM
+1033 
-1045 LANMPPV
+1045 
-1052 RSAKLDWFVLMPF
+1052 
-1065 TLGIYTL
+1065 
-1072 LVNYRIANELK
+1072 
-1083 EKANIGPGGLKHTI
+1083 
-1097 FMIIPFYNLYRGFQ
+1097 
-1111 FVGEVR
+1111 
-1117 QLETETGHS
+1117 
-1126 TKLSTSSPLTW
+1126 
-1137 FILGMTLFP
+1137 
-1146 LLSIVLLFISIFALI
+1146 
-1161 PIYLLA
+1161 
-1167 GELGATIF
+1167 
-1175 AYATYY
+1175 
-1181 GILWCFAT
+1181 
-1189 IPFYKIWKM
+1189 
-1198 IIESLNTSWAL
+1198 
-1209 KFSN
+1209 

>member
-11 VIRGET
+11 LNRGKG
-17 ASRSNRTAFFLVS
+17 ASRSNRAAFFLVS
-30 LMLVALLPMI
+30 LMLVSMLPMI

-49 ISLNVSPNS
+49 IRLDVTPNS

-99 SAIGQIPGQ
+99 STIGQIPGQ
-108 IDAGATEETTMN
+108 IEAGSSEETTMN

-160 TTTAGDGSGGAVWGV
+160 TTTAGDGAGGAFWGV

-188 TITYTGSSSILTYSI
+188 TLTYTGSSSEIRYEI

-213 TTVNLTLAE
+213 TTVNLTLVE

-237 LSDSTVTL
+237 LSDNTVTL
-245 DAEDEDDADANK
+245 DAEDEDDDDANK

-294 TVDLELEVPVLKECS
+294 TVDMELEVPVLKECS
-309 MSLSKTSLN
+309 MSLSKTSMN

-327 TATLSN
+327 TATLTN

-355 DGPSSGVLPYGDGS
+355 DGPSSGVLPYDDGS
-369 GTKTFDLIVVPD
+369 GTKTFDLIVLPD

-387 SSNSITIQAKDGN
+387 STNSITIQAKDGN
-400 TVKCSKVVSIIL
+400 TVKCSKVISIIV
-412 GQSFGAQLSLTTSSL
+412 GQSFGAELSLTTSSL

-453 ISVSA
+453 ISVSS

-482 SVNVQYSVSVPLD
+482 SANVQYTVTVPLD

-523 VTVSETHGMSTSS
+523 VTVSETHGMATSS

-592 DSQDNSQTEFNIP
+592 DSQDNQQTEFNIP
-605 ARQTVVINVNVLVPN
+605 ARQIVVINVNVLVPN

-635 LEHSTNADDNDD
+635 LEDPNSADDNND

-668 MDARFGEGEY
+668 MDARFGEGEFN
-678 SSVTIDNK
+678 SVTIDNK

-692 APEGVMTFEFWIE
+692 APEGVMTFDFWIE
-705 NVGTPQVGPSG
+705 NVGTPQVGPAG
-716 LLRSDL
+716 LLRADL

-734 TRQILING
+734 TRQILVNG
-742 ELYDGSVPITTKYA
+742 ELYDESISITTKYGI
-756 VFNLTSQSYMTDA
+756 FNLTSQSYILSE
-769 DGNLFLAE
+769 DGQPYVAE
-777 SVAGANAIMVS
+777 SELGANALMLS
-788 NNISLFGNEVRK
+788 KNISIYGNEVRK

-838 GKLILNLE
+838 GRIILNLE

-863 ELEYPGRQTI
+863 ELEYPDRKTI
-873 PVTIT
+873 PVTIV

-884 TDFII
+884 TEFII

-897 WSVLLEED
+897 WSILLEED

-910 DYNEHLKCTL
+910 EFDEDLKCTL
-920 NTGESTEIE
+920 DTGASTTIE
-929 VIVRPPNGAEIKD
+929 VIVRPPNNAEIKD
-942 NYTFTLSVEPFVDG
+942 NYTFTLSVEPTEIGV
-956 EPMIVGRENIEI
+956 VGRENIEI
-968 SVLGQPDEGL
+968 SVLGQPDEGI

-991 VYLIV
+991 IYFIV
-996 GLLFVGILYR
+996 ALLFVGLLYR
-1006 TGKPTIVQMRQAGK
+1006 VGKPTITQLFGR
-1020 AKKMAKLSQKMAA
+1020 KK
-1033 AHGEGVSVNQAM
+1033 
-1045 LANMPPV
+1045 
-1052 RSAKLDWFVLMPF
+1052 
-1065 TLGIYTL
+1065 
-1072 LVNYRIANELK
+1072 
-1083 EKANIGPGGLKHTI
+1083 
-1097 FMIIPFYNLYRGFQ
+1097 
-1111 FVGEVR
+1111 
-1117 QLETETGHS
+1117 
-1126 TKLSTSSPLTW
+1126 
-1137 FILGMTLFP
+1137 
-1146 LLSIVLLFISIFALI
+1146 
-1161 PIYLLA
+1161 
-1167 GELGATIF
+1167 
-1175 AYATYY
+1175 
-1181 GILWCFAT
+1181 
-1189 IPFYKIWKM
+1189 
-1198 IIESLNTSWAL
+1198 
-1209 KFSN
+1209 

>member
-1 MILSRSPLIM
+1 M

-40 ATPVSAAPS
+40 ATPVSAAAS
-49 ISLNVSPNS
+49 INLTVSPNS

-68 YTVRVTNT
+68 YTVIVRNT
-76 GSDPVTVNLQA
+76 GDDPITVNLQA
-87 SNEPGEDCNGFS
+87 SNEPGEDCNGFT

-108 IDAGATEETTMN
+108 IEAGQSEETTMN

-160 TTTAGDGSGGAVWGV
+160 TTTAGDGSGGAIWGV
-175 DLYFDN
+175 DLYFDD

-188 TITYTGSSSILTYSI
+188 TLTYTADPNDDYIYYI

-213 TTVNLTLAE
+213 TTVNLTLVE
-222 RDDSGCGNAGDLTAE
+222 RDDSGCGNAGDLTAT
-237 LSDSTVTL
+237 LSKSTVTL
-245 DAEDEDDADANK
+245 DAEDEDDPDAHTET
-257 QVVYVDV
+257 VEVEV

-327 TATLSN
+327 TATLTN
-333 DGNSDWS
+333 DGNNDWS
-340 VSMARTGER
+340 VSMARSGPK
-349 ASWVSF
+349 ASWISF
-355 DGPSSGVLPYGDGS
+355 DGPSSGVLPYDDGS

-381 DSENAG
+381 DSVNAD
-387 SSNSITIQAKDGN
+387 SFNDITIQAKDGN
-400 TVKCSKVVSIIL
+400 ALKCSEVITIKL
-412 GQSFGAQLSLTTSSL
+412 GQSYGAELSLTTSSL

-438 SLTVTNTGNGQDNLR
+438 SITVTNTGNGQDNLR
-453 ISVSA
+453 ISVSS

-482 SVNVQYSVSVPLD
+482 SANVQYTVTVPLD

-523 VTVSETHGMSTSS
+523 VTVSETHGMSTTS

-582 SGGNWDITFT
+582 SGGNWDISFT

-692 APEGVMTFEFWIE
+692 APEGVMMFEFWIE

-742 ELYDGSVPITTKYA
+742 ELYDESVPITTKYA
-756 VFNLTSQSYMTDA
+756 VYNLTSQSYMTDA

-777 SVAGANAIMVS
+777 SVAGANAIMVG

-838 GKLILNLE
+838 GRLILNLE

-858 VELYH
+858 VVLYH

-878 NDGNTR
+878 NDGNTK

-910 DYNEHLKCTL
+910 DYNEHLRCDEVAP
-920 NTGESTEIE
+920 GQSVEIQ

-942 NYTFTLSVEPFVDG
+942 NYTFTLSVEPFVEN
-956 EPMIVGRENIEI
+956 EPLTVGRENIEI

-996 GLLFVGILYR
+996 GFLFVGILYR

-1033 AHGEGVSVNQAM
+1033 AHGDGVSVNQAM

-1083 EKANIGPGGLKHTI
+1083 EKANIGPGGLKHAI
-1097 FMIIPFYNLYRGFQ
+1097 FMIIPIYNFYRGFQ

-1146 LLSIVLLFISIFALI
+1146 ILSIVLLFISIFALI
-1161 PIYLLA
+1161 PVYLLA
-1167 GELGATIF
+1167 GEFGATIF

-1189 IPFYKIWKM
+1189 LPFYKIWKM

>member
-1 MILSRSPLIM
+1 MILSRSPPNM

-17 ASRSNRTAFFLVS
+17 VSRSNRTAFFLVS

-40 ATPVSAAPS
+40 ATPVSAAAS
-49 ISLNVSPNS
+49 INLSVSPNS

-68 YTVRVTNT
+68 YTVIVRNT
-76 GSDPVTVNLQA
+76 GDDPITVNLQA

-99 SAIGQIPGQ
+99 TVISQIPGQ
-108 IDAGATEETTMN
+108 IDAGQSEETTMN
-120 VTVGQTV
+120 VSVGQAV

-160 TTTAGDGSGGAVWGV
+160 TTTAGDGSGGAFWGV

-213 TTVNLTLAE
+213 TTVNLTLEE

-245 DAEDEDDADANK
+245 DAEDEDDDDANK
-257 QVVYVDV
+257 EVVYVDV

-279 TGTVTTPNPTEEISD
+279 TGSVTTPNPTEEISD
-294 TVDLELEVPVLKECS
+294 TVDLELEVPILKECS

-327 TATLSN
+327 TATLTN

-340 VSMARTGER
+340 VSMARSGER

-369 GTKTFDLIVVPD
+369 GSKTFDLIVVPD

-400 TVKCSKVVSIIL
+400 TVKCSKVISIIL
-412 GQSFGAQLSLTTSSL
+412 GQSFGAQLSLSTSSL

-453 ISVSA
+453 ISVST

-482 SVNVQYSVSVPLD
+482 SVNVQYSVSVPLN

-512 GGAAYQTKILT
+512 GGAAYQTKILS
-523 VTVSETHGMSTSS
+523 VTVSETHGMATSS

-582 SGGNWDITFT
+582 SGGNWDISFT
-592 DSQDNSQTEFNIP
+592 DSQDNSQTEFTIP

-628 IIIEVTN
+628 VIIEITN

-686 AASVIL
+686 AASVVL
-692 APEGVMTFEFWIE
+692 APEGVMVFEFWIE

-742 ELYDGSVPITTKYA
+742 ELYDESVPITTKYA
-756 VFNLTSQSYMTDA
+756 VFNLTSQSYMLDA
-769 DGNLFLAE
+769 DGNLLLAE

-814 AQTGDAGILEVVV
+814 AQTGDAGILELVV

-838 GKLILNLE
+838 GRLILNLE

-863 ELEYPGRQTI
+863 ELEYPDRQTI

-884 TDFII
+884 TEFII

-905 NTECR
+905 NAECKN
-910 DYNEHLKCTL
+910 YNEHLKCTL
-920 NTGESTEIE
+920 NTGETTEIE
-929 VIVRPPNGAEIKD
+929 VIVRPPNNIEVED
-942 NYTFTLSVEPFVDG
+942 NYTFTLSVEPFIDG

-1006 TGKPTIVQMRQAGK
+1006 TAKPTMSQLF
-1020 AKKMAKLSQKMAA
+1020 KKKK
-1033 AHGEGVSVNQAM
+1033 
-1045 LANMPPV
+1045 
-1052 RSAKLDWFVLMPF
+1052 
-1065 TLGIYTL
+1065 
-1072 LVNYRIANELK
+1072 
-1083 EKANIGPGGLKHTI
+1083 
-1097 FMIIPFYNLYRGFQ
+1097 
-1111 FVGEVR
+1111 
-1117 QLETETGHS
+1117 
-1126 TKLSTSSPLTW
+1126 
-1137 FILGMTLFP
+1137 
-1146 LLSIVLLFISIFALI
+1146 
-1161 PIYLLA
+1161 
-1167 GELGATIF
+1167 
-1175 AYATYY
+1175 
-1181 GILWCFAT
+1181 
-1189 IPFYKIWKM
+1189 
-1198 IIESLNTSWAL
+1198 
-1209 KFSN
+1209 

>member
-1 MILSRSPLIM
+1 M
-11 VIRGET
+11 VNRGET
-17 ASRSNRTAFFLVS
+17 VSRSNRTAFFLVS

-49 ISLNVSPNS
+49 ISLNVSPSS

-87 SNEPGEDCNGFS
+87 SNEPGEDCNGFT

-140 ITAVIGAPAAEIPE
+140 ITAVIGAPAAEVPE

-181 VKDRNQK
+181 VVDRNQK
-188 TITYTGSSSILTYSI
+188 TLTYTGSSSILTYSI

-213 TTVNLTLAE
+213 TTVNLTLEE
-222 RDDSGCGNAGDLTAE
+222 RDDSGCGNAGGLTAE

-245 DAEDEDDADANK
+245 DAEDEDDDDANK
-257 QVVYVDV
+257 QVVFVDV

-294 TVDLELEVPVLKECS
+294 TVDLELEVPILKECS

-318 LNPGQEGTF
+318 LNPGQQGTF
-327 TATLSN
+327 TATLTN

-369 GTKTFDLIVVPD
+369 GTKAFDLIVVPD

-400 TVKCSKVVSIIL
+400 TVKCSEVINIIL
-412 GQSFGAQLSLTTSSL
+412 GQSFGAELSLTTSSL

-453 ISVSA
+453 ISVST

-512 GGAAYQTKILT
+512 GGAAYQSKILT
-523 VTVSETHGMSTSS
+523 VTVSETHGMATSS
-536 IIPVDNQGY
+536 IIPIDNQGY

-559 IEVENL
+559 IEIENL

-635 LEHSTNADDNDD
+635 LEHSTNADDDND

-692 APEGVMTFEFWIE
+692 APEGTMMFEFWIE

-716 LLRSDL
+716 LLRTDL

-734 TRQILING
+734 TRQILVNG
-742 ELYDGSVPITTKYA
+742 ELYDESIPITTKYA
-756 VFNLTSQSYMTDA
+756 IFNVTSQSYMLDA
-769 DGNLFLAE
+769 DGNLYLAE
-777 SVAGANAIMVS
+777 SVAGANAIMLS

-800 FKQKVTV
+800 FKQKITV

-827 FSQENAADRTS
+827 FSQENAADRTT
-838 GKLILNLE
+838 GRLILNLE

-873 PVTIT
+873 PVNIT

-884 TDFII
+884 TEFII

-897 WSVLLEED
+897 WSVFLEED

-910 DYNEHLKCTL
+910 DYNEDLKCTL
-920 NTGESTEIE
+920 ESGESTQIQ
-929 VIVRPPNGAEIKD
+929 VIVRPPNNAEIED

-968 SVLGQPDEGL
+968 SVLGKPDEGL

-991 VYLIV
+991 IYVII

-1006 TGKPTIVQMRQAGK
+1006 TVRPTISQLFR
-1020 AKKMAKLSQKMAA
+1020 KK
-1033 AHGEGVSVNQAM
+1033 N
-1045 LANMPPV
+1045 
-1052 RSAKLDWFVLMPF
+1052 
-1065 TLGIYTL
+1065 
-1072 LVNYRIANELK
+1072 
-1083 EKANIGPGGLKHTI
+1083 
-1097 FMIIPFYNLYRGFQ
+1097 
-1111 FVGEVR
+1111 
-1117 QLETETGHS
+1117 
-1126 TKLSTSSPLTW
+1126 
-1137 FILGMTLFP
+1137 
-1146 LLSIVLLFISIFALI
+1146 
-1161 PIYLLA
+1161 
-1167 GELGATIF
+1167 
-1175 AYATYY
+1175 
-1181 GILWCFAT
+1181 
-1189 IPFYKIWKM
+1189 
-1198 IIESLNTSWAL
+1198 
-1209 KFSN
+1209 